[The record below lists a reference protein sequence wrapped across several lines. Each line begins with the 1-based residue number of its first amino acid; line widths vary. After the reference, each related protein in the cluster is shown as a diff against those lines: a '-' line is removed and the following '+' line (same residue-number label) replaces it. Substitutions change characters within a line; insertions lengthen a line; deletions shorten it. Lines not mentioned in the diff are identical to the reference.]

1 MKWHKFHTLR
11 NTMFFFRLLT
21 LSFVLLLA
29 EGDAYSQLRKE
40 AKRAPLIN
48 EWGIGY
54 GAGSPFGATEWRSV
68 KNSEFTQKFSQMW
81 QLNIG
86 HQFSSKDYGAAPKGY
101 YYPTLGMFFQWL
113 DYSHLKIRGVDPI
126 IPKSK
131 SADYGQIATFGIT
144 LHQYCWTSG
153 RWRGY
158 LNQETGAAYVF
169 NPVYE
174 VPSWVT
180 LSKPW
185 QIFVGFGWFFAYEVK
200 GGEIAFGP
208 QFTHLSN
215 SGLANYNTGIN
226 NFSLSLRYRHKTL
239 KEIQKCKPEEALIEK
254 DGRKFR
260 SHFYGS
266 VMAGYGKVY
275 FEDPNSA
282 VQITMMA
289 DAMYKIDPNNGIG
302 VGLDYYHND
311 NPDRTDRK
319 DYIGAGIKYDRWF
332 GPFVIHVQVG
342 SYLNGKRPI
351 KYKGTARIYE
361 NVGYKY
367 VMFRH
372 KTISPYIGFYTKG
385 NGFEAEQMSF
395 ALGCTIQ

>member
-1 MKWHKFHTLR
+1 MKWHKFHPLR
-11 NTMFFFRLLT
+11 HTMFFFRLLT
-21 LSFVLLLA
+21 LSLVLLMA

-40 AKRAPLIN
+40 SKREPLIN

-113 DYSHLKIRGVDPI
+113 DYSHLKIRGVEPI
-126 IPKSK
+126 IPQSK
-131 SADYGQIATFGIT
+131 TADYGQIATFGIT

-185 QIFVGFGWFFAYEVK
+185 QIFVGFGWFFAYEAK

-239 KEIQKCKPEEALIEK
+239 KEIQKCRPEEALIEK
-254 DGRKFR
+254 DGKRFR
-260 SHFYGS
+260 SHVYGS
-266 VMAGYGKVY
+266 LMVGYGKVY

-302 VGLDYYHND
+302 VGFDYYHND
-311 NPDRTDRK
+311 NPDRTNRK

-372 KTISPYIGFYTKG
+372 NTISPYIGFYTKG

-395 ALGCTIQ
+395 AIGCTFH